1 MSLPAAPGDGQ
12 TGTVTTTPP
21 VSSEQVPTNPGSI
34 KATTS
39 KEDVIQVLKRNW
51 IYKATYRVT
60 AAMKPG
66 QVIGYFKI
74 HPNECNPYVAHV
86 ARMFLTWTGTM
97 KVRTRFM
104 ANFANGGSFRVGF
117 LPPYF
122 TEEQVQNMSLAT
134 RTAYPNMDL
143 DPKFT
148 DWTEFSGVDER
159 RVLFHTMDESTP
171 EGFGGWIV
179 FYVVGSLVQSLQT
192 SGEVSMIIETAGD
205 FEFLQLADL
214 SDGGVTPTTSGPL
227 PPQACLNILDQ
238 LGCDDHIGGDG
249 LALQVQPVGNI
260 NAKGFF
266 LATSLDGSA
275 PEALASG
282 SIIDHKE
289 NVGSYRQRAQG
300 TILVDGSGT
309 DKYKRDTK
317 GGADGFFKSY
327 LPAGYLAIVNCE
339 NGALIVQT
347 FTQGLRKAI
356 TDVIIDNDGVWFGHP
371 GYHEDLPSD
380 HSRTRIDQDYS
391 FKSTEKFHFHV
402 DPAILLTHSLLRNQR
417 PNESIVQFANLNLRT
432 LNLQT
437 KAISGALKSQP
448 PGITADH
455 LYTVRAPNVN
465 GPIMYLRLQPCG
477 MFTTHASTTWA
488 TVRNR
493 SAYLSYE
500 GIISPDAAIPNPPV
514 TAKNLL
520 YEQFITRK
528 MAKHNISYA
537 DVCARYA
544 LAYSQ

>member
-238 LGCDDHIGGDG
+238 QGCDDHTGGDSFV
-249 LALQVQPVGNI
+249 LQVQPVNVQT
-260 NAKGFF
+260 AKGFF
-266 LATSLDGSA
+266 LGTSLDGSA
-275 PEALASG
+275 PESLAAG
-282 SIIDHKE
+282 SIIHPQE
-289 NVGSYRQRAQG
+289 NVTSYRTRAEG
-300 TILVDGSGT
+300 SILLNGSGT
-309 DKYKRDTK
+309 DKYKRDKK
-317 GGADGFFKSY
+317 GNSDGFFKSY
-327 LPAGYLAIVNCE
+327 LPPGYLATVNCE
-339 NGALIVQT
+339 SGALVVQT
-347 FTQGLRKAI
+347 FTQDLRKEI
-356 TDVIIDNDGVWFGHP
+356 NDTIILSDGVWFGHA
-371 GYHEDLPSD
+371 GYHEDLPSE
-380 HSRTRIDQDYS
+380 HSKTRIDHPYS
-391 FKSTEKFHFHV
+391 YEHTNKFHFHV
-402 DPAILLTHSLLRNQR
+402 EPTILLTQSTLKNQR
-417 PNESIVQFANLNLRT
+417 PNESIVQFANRST
-432 LNLQT
+432 RALNLQT
-437 KAISGALKSQP
+437 KAIARALKNQP

-455 LYTVRAPNVN
+455 LYTVRAPDVN

-477 MFTTHASTTWA
+477 MFTTHPNTSWA
-488 TVRNR
+488 TIGNK

-520 YEQFITRK
+520 YEQFIWRK
-528 MAKHNISYA
+528 MAKHNIGRSE
-537 DVCARYA
+537 VCAKYA